1 MDNDV
6 VESTMEKLT
15 FHAKKKKDLRDLF
28 ALVIHLLKLY
38 MSKAYL
44 LALYPSF
51 YRLCAQPVCL
61 SILWPRFVWQIII
74 MVSVFLAATRAHLY
88 W

>member
-1 MDNDV
+1 MP
-6 VESTMEKLT
+6 KR
-15 FHAKKKKDLRDLF
+15 KKDLRDLF

-51 YRLCAQPVCL
+51 YRLCAQPVC
-61 SILWPRFVWQIII
+61 
-74 MVSVFLAATRAHLY
+74 
-88 W
+88 